1 MSDRALFLSLGLTL
15 GLFGCAGDAPPAA
28 SQFPAIAGNGG
39 AGTFMSAAGMSFGGS
54 GGAFSTQA
62 GSGGFGTVGGAATA
76 GFAGAGAGGVAGM
89 AAAGT
94 SAGGTGAGGMA
105 GAAGMAGSTGN
116 GQGLAKGIQT
126 ARPIGTL
133 YDKRGFWE
141 YLPKGYGDGIK
152 RPLLVFEP
160 GVGEN
165 GDGSADALNIIKDRH
180 GPPNLIAQGDDKW
193 PPDRPFVVLSP
204 QHHDLGGNPE
214 PVINEIY
221 DFIAFAVNHYDVDP
235 KRVYLTGLSSG
246 ATGCWI
252 YLGAYPGVQVAA
264 AALMS
269 SDSIYAWE
277 RSPDACAVVNKVWV
291 WDFHGEA
298 DQAIPIDKALVGI
311 HNFQGCPS
319 PSKPLQFTSYP
330 NTDHGGTWDRTYDL
344 TLNQGPNP
352 DIYTWL
358 LSKSL

>member
-1 MSDRALFLSLGLTL
+1 MQLPPLT
-15 GLFGCAGDAPPAA
+15 GVAGGGAA
-28 SQFPAIAGNGG
+28 SNVAGASSGGGGASAQGGTGLSG
-39 AGTFMSAAGMSFGGS
+39 AGTFAGGTAPSFAGGGGTAGGPS
-54 GGAFSTQA
+54 GGTS
-62 GSGGFGTVGGAATA
+62 
-76 GFAGAGAGGVAGM
+76 GAGTS
-89 AAAGT
+89 AAGT
-94 SAGGTGAGGMA
+94 SGAGTAGVGGT
-105 GAAGMAGSTGN
+105 AGSSGN
-116 GQGLAKGIQT
+116 PGLAKGVQT
-126 ARPIGTL
+126 ARPIGSL
-133 YDKRGFWE
+133 YDKRGYWE
-141 YLPKGYGDGIK
+141 YLPQGYGDGTK

-165 GDGSADALNIIKDRH
+165 GDGTADSLNIIKDRH

-277 RSPDACAVVNKVWV
+277 RSPDPCAVVNKVWV
-291 WDFHGEA
+291 WDFHGES

-311 HNFQGCPS
+311 HDFQGCPS
-319 PSKPLQFTSYP
+319 PSKPLKFTSYP